1 MILIGGN
8 LPDILQYVKVP
19 LMSNADCKKTG
30 FGYGKYLL
38 DSMVCAGYPKGA
50 KDSCQGDSGGPLV
63 VPKSATDD
71 TAIIFGVVSFGS
83 GCAKP
88 NFPGVYARVGKFLD
102 WIKKGMADGSG
113 SAPAPA
119 PAPAPTTAAP
129 TTAAPT
135 TLAPTTAAP
144 TSAPTTTGSDYP
156 EYGNWPNNG
165 DYPNY
170 GNYPNYP

>member
-1 MILIGGN
+1 
-8 LPDILQYVKVP
+8 
-19 LMSNADCKKTG
+19 MSNADCKKTG

-135 TLAPTTAAP
+135 TSAPTTAAP
-144 TSAPTTTGSDYP
+144 TSAPTTTSSDYP
-156 EYGNWPNNG
+156 DYGNYPNNG

-170 GNYPNYP
+170 P

>member
-1 MILIGGN
+1 
-8 LPDILQYVKVP
+8 
-19 LMSNADCKKTG
+19 MSNADCKKTG
-30 FGYGKYLL
+30 YGKDQIL

-50 KDSCQGDSGGPLV
+50 KDSCQGDSGGPLI

-71 TAIIFGVVSFGS
+71 TAVIFGVVSFGI

-88 NFPGVYARVGKFLD
+88 NFPGVYARVVKFLD

-119 PAPAPTTAAP
+119 PAPTTAPPTTA
-129 TTAAPT
+129 
-135 TLAPTTAAP
+135 APTTAAP
-144 TSAPTTTGSDYP
+144 TSAPTTTGSNDY
-156 EYGNWPNNG
+156 G

-170 GNYPNYP
+170 YDP